1 MTAATDYA
9 EDNQPFRLSQLIYD
23 KRYRSYTLQ
32 VITMFLFMLAVAWLV
47 NNVIE
52 NFRDLGKEFSFSF
65 LFDPASYDIN
75 QRLIE
80 YDSRSPH
87 WKAAVVG
94 ILNTLVIAVLG
105 CIAATVLGVAIGVM
119 RLSKNW
125 LVSRLMTI
133 YIEGFRNVPVL
144 LWILLASTALSAL
157 LPAPRQAPVM
167 LGGGFVPTNRGFY
180 FPALVWEEGSLPIFI
195 VLVLS
200 VIGAVLFGRW
210 AKARQAATG
219 EILPTFWIKV
229 AIIFLPAILVFFILG
244 RPIDLSFPELKGF
257 NFQGGLF
264 VRNSFMALWLAL
276 SLYTAAFIAENVRA
290 GIQAIS
296 KGQTEAAYSLGLP
309 PNRTM
314 NLVILP
320 QALRIIIP
328 PLISQYLNLTKN
340 SSLAIAV
347 GYMDVTG
354 TLGGITLNQTGKEM
368 ECILL
373 LMAFYLTVSLLISA
387 VMNVYNNAVALKER

>member
-1 MTAATDYA
+1 MTIASDYA
-9 EDNQPFRLSQLIYD
+9 DSAEPFRLGMLFND
-23 KRYRSYTLQ
+23 KRYRSLTLQ
-32 VITMFLFMLAVAWLV
+32 VITFFLVMLVAAWLI
-47 NNVIE
+47 NNAITNLE
-52 NFRDLGKEFSFSF
+52 ALGKEFSFDF
-65 LFDPASYDIN
+65 LWAPASYDIN

-80 YDSRSPH
+80 YTSRSPH
-87 WKAAVVG
+87 WVAAVVG
-94 ILNTLVIAVLG
+94 ILNTLVLAFVG
-105 CIAATVLGVAIGVM
+105 CIAATIVGVAIGVM

-144 LWILLASTALSAL
+144 LWILLASTAFSAI
-157 LPAPRQAPVM
+157 LPSPRQAPVM

-180 FPALVWEEGSLPIFI
+180 FPSLVWESGSGILIISLLLSI
-195 VLVLS
+195 VG
-200 VIGAVLFGRW
+200 IWLFGRW
-210 AKARQAATG
+210 AKKRQQETG
-219 EILPTFWIKV
+219 EILPTLWIKL
-229 AIIFLPAILVFFILG
+229 AIFIVPTLLLYFLLG
-244 RPIDLSFPELKGF
+244 RPLGLSLPELKGF

-264 VRNSFMALWLAL
+264 VRNSFMALWIAL

-373 LMAFYLTVSLLISA
+373 LMLFYLTVSLLISG
-387 VMNVYNNAVALKER
+387 VMNVYNSAVALKER